1 VLNGPVVL
9 SIDRS
14 FDMFRETAARW
25 GFESIDE
32 PTAGNRTSRVERDG
46 HTLRLVW
53 NEASSALTLQITHG
67 LADAPPSGWHDLF
80 EARCPEGCVGDDP
93 FSGISLPSTIEYG
106 FELMT
111 GTFSS
116 DSQA

>member
-1 VLNGPVVL
+1 MVL

-14 FDMFRETAARW
+14 FNVFRETADRE

-46 HTLRLVW
+46 HTLRLAW
-53 NEASSALTLQITHG
+53 DEASATLTLQITHG
-67 LADAPPSGWHDLF
+67 PADAPPIGWHDLF
-80 EARCPEGCVGDDP
+80 EARCPEGHVGDDP

-106 FELMT
+106 LELMT
-111 GTFSS
+111 GNFPSAP
-116 DSQA
+116 QA